1 MSTPNSQNS
10 NSQLLINHWVS
21 RDPPPFR
28 DEILKNYI
36 KKEKHILFIHEAFYF
51 LTEKFIGN
59 VNIFQKFF
67 LEIYTSFTELKFL
80 FFHFK
85 WILHESVYH
94 LIKKSGVEVFQSV
107 KYLRISQN
115 TPYDFFPKSEQCKNF
130 IHWNTHWFPKKE
142 KCNFFMTC

>member
-1 MSTPNSQNS
+1 MMFKIFLGTKNAIVFPEKNFEPIWRHFFVT
-10 NSQLLINHWVS
+10 LINHWVS

-36 KKEKHILFIHEAFYF
+36 KKEKHILFIQEAFHF
-51 LTEKFIGN
+51 LTGKFIGN

-85 WILHESVYH
+85 
-94 LIKKSGVEVFQSV
+94 
-107 KYLRISQN
+107 
-115 TPYDFFPKSEQCKNF
+115 
-130 IHWNTHWFPKKE
+130 
-142 KCNFFMTC
+142 